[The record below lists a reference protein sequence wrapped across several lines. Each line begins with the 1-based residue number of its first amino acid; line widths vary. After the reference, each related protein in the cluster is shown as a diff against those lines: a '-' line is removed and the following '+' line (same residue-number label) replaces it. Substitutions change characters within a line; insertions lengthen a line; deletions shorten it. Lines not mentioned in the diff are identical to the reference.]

1 MLNEK
6 IEEQKRRNRLL
17 QQHIDEVQ
25 EQLNAVKQNTAKLR
39 NECQSLDETF
49 ESISKHLDQETREL
63 TAAVAKK
70 RSRISEF
77 KVDAEL
83 VGTLREEKERSV
95 SEIVRLRKD
104 VMDAGIDVNNLTVKF
119 QYELGKMV
127 IFPFWKL
134 EGEIDKV
141 LQRCVEN
148 STLKES
154 SSEQAVDVGNGLYHH
169 GKVSVCSGYKMIWFY
184 QLS

>member
-83 VGTLREEKERSV
+83 VGTLREEKDRSV

-154 SSEQAVDVGNGLYHH
+154 NSEQVVDVRNGLYHH
-169 GKVSVCSGYKMIWFY
+169 GKVKCLFRI
-184 QLS
+184 

>member
-39 NECQSLDETF
+39 NECQSLDKTF

-83 VGTLREEKERSV
+83 VGTLREEKDRSV

-104 VMDAGIDVNNLTVKF
+104 VMDAGIDVDNLTVKF

-154 SSEQAVDVGNGLYHH
+154 NSEQVVDVGNGLYHH
-169 GKVSVCSGYKMIWFY
+169 GKVKCLFRI
-184 QLS
+184 